1 MTCREA
7 AVRKLYRWLAVSLLA
22 FFFLY
27 LVSGLY
33 GPGTARPPPE
43 LLEAARRR
51 LATAD
56 RAATTERSGHEKTQG
71 RLLLAAPR
79 WGSGGD
85 LGLTAAQRA
94 VRAALFLSVSLIN
107 LLAVSAMWARAADVF
122 SSDAGEAIDLHPALH
137 SAYNRS

>member
-1 MTCREA
+1 MPACTCREA

-33 GPGTARPPPE
+33 GPATAHPLP
-43 LLEAARRR
+43 EAAGRR

-56 RAATTERSGHEKTQG
+56 RGTTERSGQAKSLG
-71 RLLLAAPR
+71 RSLLAAR
-79 WGSGGD
+79 RGDGGD
-85 LGLTAAQRA
+85 PGLTTAQRA

-107 LLAVSAMWARAADVF
+107 LLAVSTMWARAADVF
-122 SSDAGEAIDLHPALH
+122 SSDAGAAFP
-137 SAYNRS
+137 